1 MTEFDGVGVPDF
13 VLLDQLTI
21 EAFLDNLRMRFR
33 GGKIYTY
40 IGEVVVSVNP
50 YRNMDAIYDSDVVA
64 KFRGR
69 EIYENEPHVFALAD
83 AAYRSTKRL
92 GKDSCIVI
100 SGKGSHLPANSG
112 CTVVTQ
118 VRVELVRQRHPRSS

>member
-13 VLLDQLTI
+13 VLLDQLTAG
-21 EAFLDNLRMRFR
+21 AFLDNLRMRFR

-40 IGEVVVSVNP
+40 IGEVVVSINP
-50 YRNMDAIYDSDVVA
+50 YRNMDAIYDSNVVA
-64 KFRGR
+64 RFRGR

-100 SGKGSHLPANSG
+100 SGESCCHLPAVG
-112 CTVVTQ
+112 GYTV
-118 VRVELVRQRHPRSS
+118 LL

>member
-1 MTEFDGVGVPDF
+1 MAEFDGVGVPDF
-13 VLLDQLTI
+13 VLLDQLSTT
-21 EAFLDNLRMRFR
+21 AFLNNMRERFR
-33 GGKIYTY
+33 AAKIYTY

-50 YRNMDAIYDSDVVA
+50 YRNMDAIYSSDVVA
-64 KFRGR
+64 KYRGR

-100 SGKGSHLPANSG
+100 SGKKGKSNY
-112 CTVVTQ
+112 
-118 VRVELVRQRHPRSS
+118 

>member
-1 MTEFDGVGVPDF
+1 MVFTKEVQYFITMTEFDGVGVPDF
-13 VLLDQLTI
+13 VLLDQLTK

-64 KFRGR
+64 RFRGR

-100 SGKGSHLPANSG
+100 SGKGCYLPTNGAYN
-112 CTVVTQ
+112 CCY
-118 VRVELVRQRHPRSS
+118 R

>member
-13 VLLDQLTI
+13 VLLDQLSTA
-21 EAFLDNLRMRFR
+21 AFLNNLRERFR
-33 GGKIYTY
+33 AGKIYTY

-50 YRNMDAIYDSDVVA
+50 YRNMDAIYSSEVVA
-64 KFRGR
+64 KYRGR

-100 SGKGSHLPANSG
+100 SGEKDSTNDLKCIAWIYLQERAAPG
-112 CTVVTQ
+112 
-118 VRVELVRQRHPRSS
+118 RQRRRR

>member
-13 VLLDQLTI
+13 VLLGQLNTA
-21 EAFLDNLRMRFR
+21 AFLDNLRERFR

-50 YRNMDAIYDSDVVA
+50 YRNMDAIYSSEVVA
-64 KFRGR
+64 KYRGR

-100 SGKGSHLPANSG
+100 SGKQGETDNKKWDYE
-112 CTVVTQ
+112 V
-118 VRVELVRQRHPRSS
+118 